1 MALKPKLA
9 SKKKITAEDTL
20 GISVQ
25 IVKENS
31 DGSANA
37 QVTFSKEGLETL
49 VQWGLVSM
57 LAAAV
62 DEYRVKPEEDS
73 QVATRRT
80 RPTKAKPMAKKGAKK

>member
-25 IVKENS
+25 IVKENA

-37 QVTFSKEGLETL
+37 QVMFSKEGLETL

-62 DEYRVKPEEDS
+62 DEYRVKPEKDS
-73 QVATRRT
+73 QIAIKRT
-80 RPTKAKPMAKKGAKK
+80 IPTAKKKAAKK

>member
-1 MALKPKLA
+1 MATKLKPTI
-9 SKKKITAEDTL
+9 KKVTAKDTL

-25 IVKENS
+25 IIKENA
-31 DGSANA
+31 DGSADA
-37 QVTFSKEGLETL
+37 KVTFSKEGLETL

>member
-25 IVKENS
+25 IIKENA

-37 QVTFSKEGLETL
+37 KVTFSKEGLETL

-73 QVATRRT
+73 HEPIKTYSLDDKNAL
-80 RPTKAKPMAKKGAKK
+80 